1 MKQQIRDHTK
11 QHDDQ
16 FKQQKAE
23 QYFSEMGLNPTVAIT
38 MFFKRV
44 VDEKKMPFIPEVI
57 SERVDYSMESKN
69 KLSALISK
77 IPVEN
82 ISDMTDT
89 EKAKLLDGW
98 EL

>member
-1 MKQQIRDHTK
+1 MTTIQKTYRIDE
-11 QHDDQ
+11 DL
-16 FKQQKAE
+16 QQKAE

-38 MFFKRV
+38 TFFKRV

-57 SERVDYSMESKN
+57 SEMVDYSMESKN